1 MPGALAEAEVE
12 RIMNLA
18 DTDGS
23 GFVEY
28 SEWLVAS
35 ISKSKMLT
43 EDMFEKAF
51 YLFDIDKTGWI
62 WPNELE
68 WFFGPGKVISEVVWK
83 EII

>member
-1 MPGALAEAEVE
+1 MFKKLDTNHDGRLSKEELLNGYSKVLPGILAEAEVE

-35 ISKSKMLT
+35 INKSKMLT
-43 EDMFEKAF
+43 EDMFKTAF
-51 YLFDIDKTGWI
+51 DLFDLD
-62 WPNELE
+62 
-68 WFFGPGKVISEVVWK
+68 
-83 EII
+83 